1 VRRPGDVIPSMDAT
15 WILLYVFLVLV
26 ATAIVA
32 WQLDR
37 RDNARDDAER
47 MRRHL
52 EKRDSYLDPQGWNQ

>member
-1 VRRPGDVIPSMDAT
+1 MRRPGDVIPSMDAT

>member
-1 VRRPGDVIPSMDAT
+1 MDAT